1 MKLLGNTFTFAD
13 FKYLE
18 LSCHL
23 SPNPIMAPTG
33 ETCVLSASI
42 TLDHRAVRN
51 LDQ

>member
-23 SPNPIMAPTG
+23 SPNLIMAPTG
-33 ETCVLSASI
+33 ETCVLSASP
-42 TLDHRAVRN
+42 TLDQKVARR
-51 LDQ
+51 QC